1 MRNVIQCIAFFLFS
15 FVLLNCESKEL
26 SNQHSTVNEEAL
38 SRILNQ
44 SLKEDLPSFI
54 QLRESLSKEM
64 DNKPLSN
71 ALIHF
76 LITEEFIYFHISSM
90 DCFEGP
96 FYQFKENNHFILIDS
111 RSYQPERYF
120 YLNNLEIIE
129 RAFDDVQICE
139 DWFWLKGKYIN
150 IDNKLKLEKISTFF
164 DNTYSETFYDKKDSA
179 YLYKEGILMLEPE
192 PTPN

>member
-1 MRNVIQCIAFFLFS
+1 MRLLIQCIAFFLFS

-26 SNQHSTVNEEAL
+26 SNQHLTVKEETL

-54 QLRESLSKEM
+54 QLRESLSKEI

-90 DCFEGP
+90 DCFEGS